1 MSSNENIISGF
12 DDLYDKTLSLIL
24 DEVPNADRCISVF
37 VKGSIDNYNSS
48 FFQEKLDK
56 IFASG
61 YINII
66 FRCSTLEYVSSTGIG
81 VFAAFFSKLKEV
93 GGNIVFTDL
102 QSKVEELFQLLG
114 FSHFFHIVSSH
125 EEAVTFFNTE
135 SSTLVNIF
143 PKVVDCP
150 LCNAHL
156 KAKHSGKFRCPSC
169 KAIISVD
176 EQGTVSI

>member
-1 MSSNENIISGF
+1 MNGNENIISGF
-12 DDLYDKTLSLIL
+12 DDSYDKTLSLIL
-24 DEVPNADRCISVF
+24 DEVPNASRCISVF

-48 FFQEKLDK
+48 FFQEKLEK

-61 YINII
+61 YINVI
-66 FRCSTLEYVSSTGIG
+66 FRCSSLDYVSSTGIG
-81 VFAAFFSKLKEV
+81 VFATFFSKLKEV

-102 QSKVEELFQLLG
+102 QPKVEELFQLLG
-114 FSHFFHIVSSH
+114 FSHFFHIVGTQ
-125 EEAVTFFNTE
+125 EEAVAYFNTE
-135 SSTLVNIF
+135 SNVVVNIF

-156 KAKHSGKFRCPSC
+156 KAKHAGKFRCPSC

-176 EQGTVSI
+176 EQGVVSI